1 MNAVLSNAIPDN
13 SGYFTIGIPV
23 SGLPTTLGTGAGQ
36 ARLES
41 VEFIISHATNDQLD
55 ITLSAPGGAARTL
68 SMDRFGTGDNYGN
81 PASCPGS
88 AFVMRD
94 GATALTNSNTNNP
107 TGPYAPT
114 DPLSG
119 YTGNPNG
126 TWSFNVR
133 DDAAGTTG
141 NIRYVKLNFCVLP
154 EITSATSNSPICAGT
169 ALTLNVSANNATS
182 YAWTGTGTYTPN
194 NTSASVSVANAATGS
209 YGITVTNACGSVNT
223 SVPVVVNPAPTAVAA
238 TSSAASVCSNNN
250 SINLTGAATAP
261 TTVIFSEGFNS
272 GTSGWVLTNTST
284 GGTPANAAWT
294 LRTSPYFYNA
304 SSGTDPTFTSNDNS
318 QFVLSNSDSQ
328 GSGNTATILRSPAFS
343 TVGYNAATLSFHHV
357 FRQQTN
363 GNDRGYV
370 EVSTDNSNW
379 TTINTYTATT
389 GTAATFASA
398 SFALPGGF
406 LGQSTVYVRF
416 RYTAPWGWYWGI
428 DNVSVS
434 GTGNLTY
441 AWTSTPSGFTSAVQN
456 PTGVSVTQNTTYNL
470 TVTAVNGCTATDTEA
485 VTHVTAP
492 SATIAYTRPA
502 YCVTAGTASVT
513 RTGTSGGTYSST
525 PGLTINPTTG
535 TVTPSTSTPGT
546 YTITYTIAAATPC
559 AQFQTTTQ
567 MTIDQIPTVAAAGG
581 DQTTC
586 AVASV
591 TLAGNTPTVGIGT
604 WSVIS
609 GPSTSAAQF
618 SNVNTP
624 GASFLSSGGPG
635 TYTLRWSIDNGACT
649 ASTDDVVITVNACA
663 YYSRGTGN
671 VGDAIWSLTPSGT
684 AGAAT
689 WNAST
694 NMVVQSGN
702 TITTTADL
710 QVGSITVDN
719 GGTLVLGGF
728 NLTAN
733 GAMVDINGTLTANDN
748 STLTLAGSGVKSL
761 DLASATSFWNLTC
774 NTPDGTTLTGNASI
788 RNTLLLPDGEFD
800 CTGNPVTLASNATR
814 TGRLGPVGATASYTG
829 QLVVNRHIPA
839 GATNWRMFGSSVAGR
854 TVNDLKDDFYTAGFP
869 GSHSPNFASPVG
881 SGILWPSIRWYDE
894 TNTGAGVNDGL
905 TGATG
910 TSQALTAG
918 QGFAAWCGTGLTT
931 TTAFNVDV
939 TGAPNIA
946 STPITLPMSYT
957 NTGVPATDG
966 WNMVSNPLPSPIAFD
981 QISRGA
987 DVADYVTYFNP
998 ANGNLATWDISEGL
1012 GTNGGS
1018 NIIQSSQGFWLKAT
1032 GSAVTTTVEEQDKV
1046 EGNTGGF
1053 FGGAEVQTAN
1063 LVRLRVESNINQ
1075 YSDETVVVFSSGQP
1089 AITSQD
1095 VPKFIF
1101 AHPDAPQIAS
1111 MGDGGEMIAINAF
1124 GPYTTD
1130 ISIPVTVDVAVNG
1143 DYTIVATGLSN
1154 IGLSCVRLED
1164 LATNTITPL
1173 VEGTEYTFT
1182 ALAADDVNEARFLLH
1197 ATAPLQLTATDAT
1210 CNGTDDGSASLQVT
1224 SGPVDIIW
1232 TDADGVDILE
1242 QNGVMP
1248 GTSDLVALAAG
1259 EYSIRVVGDAACN
1272 TRSTL
1277 FTIEEPAAL
1286 EAETITLPSS
1296 CPDTEDGR
1304 IDLTVLG
1311 GEAPYTFQWSNEAT
1325 TEDLDVAAGTYT
1337 VLITDANGCT
1347 FAPQEYVVGAGEGPD
1362 AGISVENTVVQVGDE
1377 ILFAPNTYEG
1387 VSNTW
1392 DFGDGATSTD
1402 LEATHTYDVPGT
1414 YTVTLTVDN
1423 GDCIS
1428 TATLEVAVETT
1439 TGITTEVGRN
1449 LNAWVSGDLIV
1460 VDHDFGGQDP
1470 VLIRVFNAGGQLA
1483 MEKKVAQA
1491 PARITLPANELA
1503 TGVWL
1508 VRVSS
1513 GAVYRTFALPIVH

>member
-1 MNAVLSNAIPDN
+1 MLRNHHTTFLLDHITRLTVSVAFILAIVAHGSAQVVSTYNTSGTFVVPSGVTQVTVECWGGGGRGGTRTSNGPGGGGGGGAYARSVLTVTPGTYTVTVGAGSSTTSPGGDSWFGTATTILAKGGGSVSNNNPVGAPGGLASQCIGTVVFDGGDGASGSGSGGTSVSGGGGSSAGTAAAGNDASGSTGGTAPTGGGTGGNGRTSGQGQGDGSNGGAPGAGGGGGKRTSSGTRDGGTGGAGRVVISFEGNGICMSQVPGNTIPDQGCVN
-13 SGYFTIGIPV
+13 IGINT
-23 SGLPTTLGTGAGQ
+23 SGLPTTLGTAPGN
-36 ARLES
+36 ARLYS
-41 VEFIISHATNDQLD
+41 VELIVDHTWNADLD
-55 ITLSAPGGAARTL
+55 ITLTSPAGTTLNLVSDEGGNGDDMGDPTNCPTAVL
-68 SMDRFGTGDNYGN
+68 LLIDGGT
-81 PASCPGS
+81 
-88 AFVMRD
+88 
-94 GATALTNSNTNNP
+94 ATFPNNSNL
-107 TGPYAPT
+107 TGSYAPEQA
-114 DPLSG
+114 LSG
-119 YTGNPNG
+119 FTGNPNG
-126 TWSFNVR
+126 RWVLNVC
-133 DDAAGTTG
+133 DDAADDFGSL
-141 NIRYVKLNFCVLP
+141 RYVRLNFCSVP
-154 EITSATSNSPICAGT
+154 QITASSSNSPVCASG
-169 ALTLNVSANNATS
+169 TLNLSVTATGTTPLT
-182 YAWTGTGTYTPN
+182 YAWTGTGTYSPGASSATPSV
-194 NTSASVSVANAATGS
+194 TGPASGNYNIAVSNL
-209 YGITVTNACGSVNT
+209 CGS
-223 SVPVVVNPAPTAVAA
+223 
-238 TSSAASVCSNNN
+238 
-250 SINLTGAATAP
+250 
-261 TTVIFSEGFNS
+261 
-272 GTSGWVLTNTST
+272 TNT
-284 GGTPANAAWT
+284 
-294 LRTSPYFYNA
+294 
-304 SSGTDPTFTSNDNS
+304 D
-318 QFVLSNSDSQ
+318 V
-328 GSGNTATILRSPAFS
+328 
-343 TVGYNAATLSFHHV
+343 
-357 FRQQTN
+357 
-363 GNDRGYV
+363 
-370 EVSTDNSNW
+370 
-379 TTINTYTATT
+379 
-389 GTAATFASA
+389 
-398 SFALPGGF
+398 
-406 LGQSTVYVRF
+406 
-416 RYTAPWGWYWGI
+416 
-428 DNVSVS
+428 
-434 GTGNLTY
+434 
-441 AWTSTPSGFTSAVQN
+441 AV
-456 PTGVSVTQNTTYNL
+456 
-470 TVTAVNGCTATDTEA
+470 
-485 VTHVTAP
+485 
-492 SATIAYTRPA
+492 
-502 YCVTAGTASVT
+502 
-513 RTGTSGGTYSST
+513 
-525 PGLTINPTTG
+525 
-535 TVTPSTSTPGT
+535 TVTPVP
-546 YTITYTIAAATPC
+546 
-559 AQFQTTTQ
+559 TT
-567 MTIDQIPTVAAAGG
+567 AAAGG
-581 DQTTC
+581 DQSTC

-591 TLAGNTPTVGIGT
+591 TLAANNPVVGTGAWTV
-604 WSVIS
+604 VS
-609 GPSTSAAQF
+609 GPSTNASQF
-618 SNVNTP
+618 SNTASP
-624 GASFLSSGGPG
+624 TSSFLSDGGPG
-635 TYTLRWSIDNGACT
+635 TYTLRWSISNGSCP

-663 YYSRGTGN
+663 YYSRSSGN
-671 VGDAIWSLTPSGT
+671 VSDPIWSLTPGGS
-684 AGAAT
+684 AGAAV
-689 WNAST
+689 WNSST
-694 NMVVQSGN
+694 NMVVQNGKTVTN
-702 TITTTADL
+702 AADV
-710 QVGSITVDN
+710 QVGAITVDN
-719 GGTLVLGGF
+719 GGTLILGGF

-733 GAMVDINGTLTANDN
+733 GTVVDVNGTLTANDN
-748 STLTLAGSGVKSL
+748 STLTLAGSGAKTL
-761 DLASATSFWNLTC
+761 DLAAATSFWNLTC
-774 NTPDGTTLTGNASI
+774 NTADGTTLTGSATI
-788 RNTLLLPDGEFD
+788 RNTLLLQDGEFD

-839 GATNWRMFGSSVAGR
+839 GATNWRMLGSSVAGQ
-854 TVNDLKDDFYTAGFP
+854 TVNNLKDDFYTAGFP

-894 TNTGAGVNDGL
+894 TNTGAAVNDGL

-918 QGFAAWCGTGLTT
+918 QGFAAWCGSGLTT

-939 TGAPNIA
+939 TGAPHIA
-946 STPITLPMSYT
+946 SSPITLPMSYT
-957 NTGVPATDG
+957 NTGVSATDG

-998 ANGNLATWDISEGL
+998 AQGNLATWDISEGL

-1032 GSAVTTTVEEQDKV
+1032 GPSVTTTVEEQDKV

-1053 FGGAEVQTAN
+1053 FGGAEVQVAN

-1075 YSDETVVVFSSGQP
+1075 YSDETVVLFSSGQP

-1277 FTIEEPAAL
+1277 FTIEEPTAL

-1296 CPDTEDGR
+1296 CPNTEDGR

-1325 TEDLDVAAGTYT
+1325 SEDLDVAAGTYT

-1387 VSNTW
+1387 VNNTW
-1392 DFGDGATSTD
+1392 DFGDGNTSD
-1402 LEATHTYDVPGT
+1402 ALEATHTYEVPGT

-1449 LNAWVSGDLIV
+1449 LNAWVSGDVIV
-1460 VDHDFGGQDP
+1460 VDHDFGGQDA
-1470 VLIRVFNAGGQLA
+1470 VVIRVFNSGGQLA
-1483 MEKKVAQA
+1483 MEQKVSQA

>member
-1 MNAVLSNAIPDN
+1 MVRNHHLSIRSFLLARWTNALFLLVALLTQATAQVVSTYDASGTFVVPAGVTQVTVECWGGGGRGGTRTNNGPGGGGGGGAYARSVLTVSPGTYTVTVGAGSSSASPGGDSWFGSATTILAKGGGSVSNNNPAGAPGGLASQCIGTVTFSGGNGASGSGSGGTSVSGGGGSSAGTAAAGNNGSGSTGATAPTGGGNGGNGRTSGQGQGDGSNGAAPGAGGGGGKRTSSGTRDGGSGANGRVVISFEANGICMGQLPGNTIPDQ
-13 SGYFTIGIPV
+13 GCVTIGV
-23 SGLPTTLGTGAGQ
+23 NTSGLPTTLGTAPGN
-36 ARLES
+36 ARLYS
-41 VEFIISHATNDQLD
+41 VELIVDHTYNADLD
-55 ITLSAPGGAARTL
+55 ITLTSPGGATRNLVLDEGGNGDDMGDPNNCPTAVL
-68 SMDRFGTGDNYGN
+68 LLIDGGT
-81 PASCPGS
+81 
-88 AFVMRD
+88 
-94 GATALTNSNTNNP
+94 ATFPNNSNL
-107 TGPYAPT
+107 TGSYAPEQT
-114 DPLSG
+114 LAG
-119 YTGNPNG
+119 FTGNPNG
-126 TWSFNVR
+126 RWVLSVC
-133 DDAAGTTG
+133 DDANMDEGSV
-141 NIRYVKLNFCVLP
+141 RLVRLNFCSVP
-154 EITSATSNSPICAGT
+154 QITASSSNSPVCASG
-169 ALTLNVSANNATS
+169 TLNLSVTATGTLPLT
-182 YAWTGTGTYTPN
+182 YAWTGTGTYSPGASSATP
-194 NTSASVSVANAATGS
+194 SVTGPATGNYNIAVS
-209 YGITVTNACGSVNT
+209 NLCGSTNT
-223 SVPVVVNPAPTAVAA
+223 NVPV
-238 TSSAASVCSNNN
+238 
-250 SINLTGAATAP
+250 
-261 TTVIFSEGFNS
+261 
-272 GTSGWVLTNTST
+272 
-284 GGTPANAAWT
+284 
-294 LRTSPYFYNA
+294 
-304 SSGTDPTFTSNDNS
+304 
-318 QFVLSNSDSQ
+318 
-328 GSGNTATILRSPAFS
+328 
-343 TVGYNAATLSFHHV
+343 
-357 FRQQTN
+357 
-363 GNDRGYV
+363 
-370 EVSTDNSNW
+370 
-379 TTINTYTATT
+379 
-389 GTAATFASA
+389 
-398 SFALPGGF
+398 
-406 LGQSTVYVRF
+406 
-416 RYTAPWGWYWGI
+416 
-428 DNVSVS
+428 
-434 GTGNLTY
+434 
-441 AWTSTPSGFTSAVQN
+441 
-456 PTGVSVTQNTTYNL
+456 
-470 TVTAVNGCTATDTEA
+470 
-485 VTHVTAP
+485 
-492 SATIAYTRPA
+492 
-502 YCVTAGTASVT
+502 
-513 RTGTSGGTYSST
+513 
-525 PGLTINPTTG
+525 
-535 TVTPSTSTPGT
+535 TVTPVPST
-546 YTITYTIAAATPC
+546 
-559 AQFQTTTQ
+559 
-567 MTIDQIPTVAAAGG
+567 AAAGG
-581 DQTTC
+581 DQSTC
-586 AVASV
+586 AVDAV
-591 TLAGNTPTVGIGT
+591 TLAANTPAVGTGA
-604 WSVIS
+604 WSIVS
-609 GPSTSAAQF
+609 GPSTNLSQF
-618 SNVNTP
+618 SNT
-624 GASFLSSGGPG
+624 ASPTSTFLGDGGPG
-635 TYTLRWSIDNGACT
+635 TYTLRWSISNGSCP

-663 YYSRGTGN
+663 YYSRGSGN

-694 NMVVQSGN
+694 NMVVQNGN

-733 GAMVDINGTLTANDN
+733 GAMVDVNGTLTANDN
-748 STLTLAGSGVKSL
+748 STLTLAGSGAKTL

-774 NTPDGTTLTGNASI
+774 NAPDGTTLTGNATI
-788 RNTLLLPDGEFD
+788 RNTLLLPDGDFD

-894 TNTGAGVNDGL
+894 TNTGAGINDGL
-905 TGATG
+905 SGATG
-910 TSQALTAG
+910 TSQALTPG

-939 TGAPNIA
+939 TGTPNIA
-946 STPITLPMSYT
+946 TTPITLPMSYT

-1032 GSAVTTTVEEQDKV
+1032 GSAVTTTVDEQDKV

-1124 GPYTTD
+1124 GPFTTD
-1130 ISIPVTVDVAVNG
+1130 ISIPITVDVAVNG
-1143 DYTIVATGLSN
+1143 NYTIVATGLSN

-1164 LATNTITPL
+1164 LATNTSTAL

-1182 ALAADDVNEARFLLH
+1182 ALATDDVNEPRFLLH

-1210 CNGTDDGSASLQVT
+1210 CHGMDDGSASLQVT
-1224 SGPVDIIW
+1224 SGPVDVIW
-1232 TDADGVDILE
+1232 TDAEGADILE

-1248 GTSDLVALAAG
+1248 GTSDLVALPAG
-1259 EYSIRVVGDAACN
+1259 EYSIRVVGDAACS
-1272 TRSTL
+1272 TRSTV

-1392 DFGDGATSTD
+1392 DFGDGTTSTD
-1402 LEATHTYDVPGT
+1402 LEAIHTYDVPGT
-1414 YTVTLTVDN
+1414 YIVTLTVDN

-1439 TGITTEVGRN
+1439 TGITTDVGRN

-1470 VLIRVFNAGGQLA
+1470 VLIRVFNSGGQLA